1 LTIVPNFFTDNSDL
15 VAAYDRLELSEA
27 VEVLEEDFTDP
38 EGFGSYAEAMD
49 SYRSALELIGDLAGN
64 YIAPHAAEIDR
75 EGARLLDGE
84 VIYASGSEEAY
95 RRLAEAGLA
104 GVIVPRRFGG
114 LNFPATVYIMM
125 IEIVSRADASLMT
138 RFGYQD
144 VGEAIAQFGSEDVAG
159 EFLPDYCAGRAT
171 GSMVCTEPGA
181 GSDLQS
187 VRLQAKL
194 GDDGVWRLRGVKHF
208 ISNGNGQVLLVLAR
222 SEPGVRGM
230 FGLSL
235 FACHGGERVKVNR
248 LEEKMGLHG
257 SPTCELYFDDA
268 PARLVGKRR
277 FGLIHAMHIFNHAR
291 FSVAAQ
297 ALGIAEAA
305 YREALAYAHRREQ
318 FGRLIHTF
326 PAVADLLAGM
336 RVSIEAG
343 RALLYAGSQWLDLR
357 NKLEVKIER
366 LTQAGRP
373 TEEAKARF
381 AQAAA
386 AVDLLSPAVKYLV
399 CEAANRICYDA
410 QQIHGGMGYM
420 REMPVERLVR
430 DVRITTI
437 YEGTSQVQVG
447 AAYKGTANDV
457 LGPTLA
463 VMASRAY
470 REELAPAVDHL
481 KRLRFLYEEALGLL
495 EHRSATFKEAA
506 AKAVVDMYL
515 ALYAGYLLAAQAE
528 SDDAKLPIANRYLI
542 RAVGAAEAGLTE
554 IRLGLFDDLPGVEN
568 SR

>member
-1 LTIVPNFFTDNSDL
+1 
-15 VAAYDRLELSEA
+15 
-27 VEVLEEDFTDP
+27 
-38 EGFGSYAEAMD
+38 
-49 SYRSALELIGDLAGN
+49 
-64 YIAPHAAEIDR
+64 
-75 EGARLLDGE
+75 
-84 VIYASGSEEAY
+84 
-95 RRLAEAGLA
+95 
-104 GVIVPRRFGG
+104 
-114 LNFPATVYIMM
+114 
-125 IEIVSRADASLMT
+125 
-138 RFGYQD
+138 
-144 VGEAIAQFGSEDVAG
+144 
-159 EFLPDYCAGRAT
+159 
-171 GSMVCTEPGA
+171 
-181 GSDLQS
+181 
-187 VRLQAKL
+187 
-194 GDDGVWRLRGVKHF
+194 
-208 ISNGNGQVLLVLAR
+208 
-222 SEPGVRGM
+222 
-230 FGLSL
+230 
-235 FACHGGERVKVNR
+235 
-248 LEEKMGLHG
+248 
-257 SPTCELYFDDA
+257 
-268 PARLVGKRR
+268 
-277 FGLIHAMHIFNHAR
+277 MHIFNHAR